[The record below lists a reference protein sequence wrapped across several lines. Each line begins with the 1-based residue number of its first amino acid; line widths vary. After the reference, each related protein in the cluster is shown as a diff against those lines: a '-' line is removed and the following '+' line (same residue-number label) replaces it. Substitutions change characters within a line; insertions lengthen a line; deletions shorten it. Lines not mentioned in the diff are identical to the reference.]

1 MLFSLIIK
9 LLEHQKV
16 NDIRHVMV
24 PLERERKR
32 VREFLC
38 SYVQSSSSCAINSVS
53 KMLTSRRKSH
63 WSSSLRLDPR
73 KPALGSRVW
82 EVQPHILF
90 QQPLLILGPADPKE
104 AVV

>member
-38 SYVQSSSSCAINSVS
+38 SYVQSS
-53 KMLTSRRKSH
+53 
-63 WSSSLRLDPR
+63 
-73 KPALGSRVW
+73 
-82 EVQPHILF
+82 
-90 QQPLLILGPADPKE
+90 
-104 AVV
+104 